1 MEMRKGF
8 KYGVE
13 ATMVVSYLEG
23 RILDVTEG
31 TEYTFAEFVKE
42 DGMYLTELGRI
53 IEDHEYNDGYEV
65 VVDRTLLGKTMVSIA
80 IITELKNGT
89 KDVYMEY
96 VDENAVVFKKV
107 A

>member
-1 MEMRKGF
+1 MEMKRGF
-8 KYGVE
+8 KYGAE

-31 TEYTFAEFVKE
+31 IEYTFAEFVKE
-42 DGMYLTELGRI
+42 DGMYLTEIGKI
-53 IEDHEYNDGYEV
+53 IEDHEYSDRYEV
-65 VVDRTLLGKTMVSIA
+65 VVDRILLGKTMVSIA
-80 IITELKNGT
+80 IIKELKNGS

-107 A
+107 E

>member
-23 RILDVTEG
+23 RVLDVTEG
-31 TEYTFAEFVKE
+31 TEYTFEEFVKE

-53 IEDHEYNDGYEV
+53 IEDHEYNDGYDV
-65 VVDRTLLGKTMVSIA
+65 VVDRTILGKTMVSIA
-80 IITELKNGT
+80 VITELKNGT

-96 VDENAVVFKKV
+96 IDENTVVFKKV